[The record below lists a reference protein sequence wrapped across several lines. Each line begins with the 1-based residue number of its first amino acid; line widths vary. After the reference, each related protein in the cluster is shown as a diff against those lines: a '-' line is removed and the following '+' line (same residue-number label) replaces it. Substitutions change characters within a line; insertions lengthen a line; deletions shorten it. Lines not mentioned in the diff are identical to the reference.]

1 MKTFSRVDSM
11 IKNSKTITCILVG
24 LVAAALVLT
33 AGCTGDAGTQ
43 PSEQKSISIGY
54 VLWDSEIASTNVIK
68 QVFEKAGYEVTI
80 TAVDAAP
87 LYQAVAS
94 GDVDCTVSAWLPRTQ
109 KSYMD
114 EFGDQLDLVGKNLE
128 GAKIGLVVPAYVTID
143 SIEEMNSVKDRFEG
157 KIVGIDAGAGVM
169 KTTEDA
175 VEAYGLDYDIVYSS
189 SAGMASALKKAVD
202 REEWVVVTGWTPHWK
217 FARWDLKYLEDPKG
231 IYGDEEY
238 IGTLARTGLAADDP
252 EAYAIL
258 KRFSWTPEDMGS
270 VMLDIED
277 GMSHEDAA
285 QKWIDAH
292 PDQVNAWLG
301 KA

>member
-1 MKTFSRVDSM
+1 MKQHNTIGM
-11 IKNSKTITCILVG
+11 ILCGFLAV
-24 LVAAALVLT
+24 ALVLS
-33 AGCTGDAGTQ
+33 AGCTATGDTGTQ

-54 VLWDSEIASTNVIK
+54 VLWDSEIASTNVLK
-68 QVFEKAGYEVTI
+68 QVFEQAGYDVTI

-109 KSYMD
+109 EAYMD
-114 EFGDQLDLVGKNLE
+114 EFGDRLDFVGKNLE
-128 GAKIGLVVPAYVTID
+128 GAKIGMVVPSYVTID
-143 SIEEMNSVKDRFEG
+143 SIEEMNGVKDQFSG

-175 VEAYGLDYDIVYSS
+175 IEAYDLEYDLIYSS
-189 SAGMASALKKAVD
+189 SAGMASALKKSVD
-202 REEWVVVTGWTPHWK
+202 RAEWVVVTGWTPHWM
-217 FARWDLKYLEDPKG
+217 FARWDLKYLDDPKG
-231 IYGDEEY
+231 VYGGEEY
-238 IGTLARTGLAADDP
+238 IGTLARKGLAGDDP
-252 EAYAIL
+252 EAYGIL
-258 KRFSWTPEDMGS
+258 KRFHWTPEDMES

-292 PDQVNAWLG
+292 PDQVNTWLG